1 MRHSLTAAQLQECQS
16 HWAVLQ
22 SLGKYPAE
30 AGRPAREGFP
40 VGTQRTSPCISSRPP
55 SIHRFLNVS
64 CDRRQLKALAVPP
77 IRNQMPLQPGTST
90 AAGEKGFVHSSYCV
104 PSAQPCTVTG
114 VASGRCRTGPERSC
128 LPQLGSSLAPPCQ
141 PAQESTK
148 TQINFKQVR
157 RIPRRVMRK
166 DRNTHAHT
174 SPA

>member
-1 MRHSLTAAQLQECQS
+1 MYLEPASVDSPFPQRLVRPTTAE
-16 HWAVLQ
+16 
-22 SLGKYPAE
+22 
-30 AGRPAREGFP
+30 
-40 VGTQRTSPCISSRPP
+40 
-55 SIHRFLNVS
+55 
-64 CDRRQLKALAVPP
+64 KALAVLP
-77 IRNQMPLQPGTST
+77 IRNQIPLQPGTST
-90 AAGEKGFVHSSYCV
+90 AAGEKGFVHPSYCV

-166 DRNTHAHT
+166 DRNNAHAHL
-174 SPA
+174 SGLDRPPRHCSRGSGRFAHRGAMAE